1 MNEGLAGTRQLIEEA
16 SLGARLFAGLPGFLR
31 KPLSPEQGRR
41 ILRQRLAR
49 REIDFVR
56 LVERAIYP
64 LAGNPYRRLLE
75 AAGCQPG
82 DLRALVAR
90 EGLEGALGTLFR
102 KGVYLT
108 IDEFRGRRPVRRG
121 SHSFETEPDR
131 LHNPWTAF
139 QVRGTSGGSRG
150 VRRLVPYSLA
160 CFRDRALNT
169 MLTLE
174 AQGGGA
180 WPRAVWGVPGG
191 SMGNLLR
198 FTPFG
203 RPPVRWFVQ
212 IDPSAPGLHP
222 RYRWSARALRLGAA
236 PSGVRLPSPE
246 FVPYS
251 DPLPI
256 VRWLAETLRAGQVP
270 HLELFVSSA
279 VRLSEVACEAGIS
292 LEGARFQII
301 GEPTTAARL
310 RAIRRSGARAVPDYG
325 SSEAGGPAGYGC
337 LEPDLPDDIHLFQ
350 DLHALIQPGPDCAET
365 ALPPDALL
373 ITSLRDSSPL
383 VLLNLSMGD
392 RGELLERAC
401 GCPIESLGWRTH
413 LWAVRSFEKLT
424 AAGMTFHDVDVVQ
437 VLEETLPNRFG
448 GGPTD
453 YQLVEEEDPASGRPG
468 LCLLV
473 HPRLGPLDPEA
484 LASALL
490 ESLGAGSGTERVMG
504 LVWQDA
510 GLLRVSR
517 ELPRTTAGGKVQ
529 HLHVDA
535 APAGLAG

>member
-1 MNEGLAGTRQLIEEA
+1 MSVVLAGARQLLEDA
-16 SLGARLFAGLPGFLR
+16 GLGARLIAGLPRFVR
-31 KPLSPEQGRR
+31 QPLTPEQGRR
-41 ILRQRLAR
+41 VLRQRLAN
-49 REIDFVR
+49 REVDFVR
-56 LVERAIYP
+56 LVEQAIYP
-64 LAGNPYRRLLE
+64 LAENPYRRLLA

-82 DLRALVAR
+82 DLRGLVGR
-90 EGLEGALGTLFR
+90 EGLEGALRALFR
-102 KGVYLT
+102 NGVYLT
-108 IDEFRGRRPVRRG
+108 TDEFRGRRPVQRG
-121 SHSFETEPDR
+121 SLSFQTAPER
-131 LHNPWTAF
+131 LHNPWAAF
-139 QVRGTSGGSRG
+139 QVRATSGGSRG
-150 VRRLVPYSLA
+150 VRRPVPYSLA

-180 WPRAVWGVPGG
+180 WLKAAWGVPGG

-222 RYRWSARALRLGAA
+222 RYRWSARVLQLGAA
-236 PSGVRLPSPE
+236 AGGAHLPSPE

-251 DPLPI
+251 NPLPI
-256 VRWLAETLRAGQVP
+256 VRWLAETLRGGQVP

-279 VRLSEVACEAGIS
+279 VRLSEVACDAGIS
-292 LEGARFQII
+292 LAGAHFQVI

-310 RAIRRSGARAVPDYG
+310 RAIRRSGAEAVADYG

-337 LEPDLPDDIHLFQ
+337 LRPELPDDIHLFQ
-350 DLHALIQPGPDCAET
+350 DLHALIQPRSDAAPT
-365 ALPPDALL
+365 PLPSEALL

-392 RGELLERAC
+392 RGELVERAC
-401 GCPIESLGWRTH
+401 GCPIEALGWRTH
-413 LWAVRSFEKLT
+413 LRSVRSFEKLT
-424 AAGMTFHDVDVVQ
+424 AAGMTFLDLDVVR
-437 VLEETLPNRFG
+437 VLEETLPDRFG

-468 LCLLV
+468 LRLLV
-473 HPRLGPLDPEA
+473 HPRLGPLDPGA
-484 LASALL
+484 LGRTLL
-490 ESLGAGSGTERVMG
+490 ESIGGGSGTERVMG
-504 LVWQDA
+504 LVWRDA

-517 ELPRTTAGGKVQ
+517 EPPRTTAGGKVQ
-529 HLHVDA
+529 HLHVEPT
-535 APAGLAG
+535 PARTTN